1 MKCICL
7 QRCSSAGQLP
17 VKMYLS
23 KIAKCICVKPPTFL
37 HSASHLSEKSELCS
51 LAGQLPATGNPQ
63 TRLNNG
69 KQHTL
74 PKIPHFGQPVKFPN
88 FRFLPTN
95 GRWTMHQTP
104 KIPIQPASQKLVPL
118 PKSKWGGEPDLSKV
132 AFKVGLYFPLSF
144 YDAVHGKNLSY
155 IIYA

>member
-1 MKCICL
+1 MYLSQAVFLSWPIASQNVFVPNC
-7 QRCSSAGQLP
+7 
-17 VKMYLS
+17 KMYL
-23 KIAKCICVKPPTFL
+23 CQT
-37 HSASHLSEKSELCS
+37 SHLSSYCQSPLRRVQGCS